1 MAQVIK
7 RSLVSDQVFRI
18 LAEGILSGSY
28 EPGEKLP
35 TQRALA
41 AELGVNMASVR
52 EAVKRL
58 EQLRLVEVR
67 HGDAMRVR
75 DWREHGGLDVV
86 AHVLFRAGGVDRSTL
101 EGLLEARRLMLREA
115 ARLAAERR
123 SEEQAA
129 RLAELAARLRDPGEA
144 AQTLDWAFMSEL
156 VDAAGN
162 VVFTLIMNSIRE
174 LYFERADLFRA
185 VVGDAAELAPGYE
198 QTAAAVA
205 RGEPDKAAAAI
216 ERLTAKQEQSL
227 LG

>member
-1 MAQVIK
+1 MAQAIK

-101 EGLLEARRLMLREA
+101 VGLLEARRLMLREA

-123 SEEQAA
+123 SEDQAA

-162 VVFTLIMNSIRE
+162 VVFVLIMNSIRE
-174 LYFERADLFRA
+174 LYFERAELFKA
-185 VVGDAAELAPGYE
+185 VVVDAEELAPGYE
-198 QTAAAVA
+198 QAASAIA
-205 RGEPDKAAAAI
+205 RKDADKAATAI
-216 ERLTAKQEQSL
+216 EELTRRQEERL

>member
-1 MAQVIK
+1 MA
-7 RSLVSDQVFRI
+7 
-18 LAEGILSGSY
+18 
-28 EPGEKLP
+28 
-35 TQRALA
+35 T
-41 AELGVNMASVR
+41 VR

-58 EQLRLVEVR
+58 EQLRLVKVR

-123 SEEQAA
+123 TDEQAA
-129 RLAELAARLRDPGEA
+129 RLGELATRLREPGDA

-185 VVGDAAELAPGYE
+185 VVGDTEELAPGYE
-198 QTAAAVA
+198 QAANAIA
-205 RGEPDKAAAAI
+205 RQDADKAAAAI
-216 ERLTAKQEQSL
+216 EQLTEHQEQRL

>member
-1 MAQVIK
+1 MAQAIR
-7 RSLVSDQVFRI
+7 RSLVSDQVFRV

-123 SEEQAA
+123 SDQQAA
-129 RLAELAARLRDPGEA
+129 RLSELAARLSGPGEA

-162 VVFTLIMNSIRE
+162 VVFVLIMNSIRE
-174 LYFERADLFRA
+174 LYFERAELFSA
-185 VVGDAAELAPGYE
+185 VVGDVEELALHYE
-198 QTAAAVA
+198 QAAAAVDA
-205 RGEPDKAAAAI
+205 GDGAAAAAAI
-216 ERLTAKQEQSL
+216 ERLTARQEERL
-227 LG
+227 LA